1 MEEGGRNAGREE
13 EEEEEEEGLT
23 LAASGVVSE
32 HSGTLLQCNNTV

>member
-1 MEEGGRNAGREE
+1 MGEGGRNAGR